1 MDKATMKA
9 EIMSAISEEVDLWLD
24 KEKNIK
30 DGYEYEDEFM
40 KTAHKVCQAM
50 LSKSLGEISSN
61 RKKKESSDLFREARS
76 E

>member
-1 MDKATMKA
+1 MDKGTIKA
-9 EIMSAISEEVDLWLD
+9 AIMSAISEEVDLWLD
-24 KEKNIK
+24 KEGSIK

-50 LSKSLGEISSN
+50 LSKSLEDISSN
-61 RKKKESSDLFREARS
+61 RKKKETSDLFWEARS